1 MRESGEAKKC
11 KVCMNA
17 CSLLEGQTGACGV
30 RTMRNGVISPD
41 NYGYI
46 TALALDPIEKKPIK
60 NFHPGSYILSIGSY
74 GCNLR
79 CPFCQN
85 HDISQAHSAEETY
98 ARRTTP
104 EELCEIV
111 RNEKDSIGLAY
122 TYNEPLICYEFVR
135 DCAKLIHD
143 IGKHNVLVSNGEASA
158 EVLSEILP
166 YMNAMN
172 IDLKGFRDEIYKAY
186 GGDLGLVMGFI
197 EAAARSC
204 HVEITSLIVPG
215 MNDSEEDMEA
225 EAKWIASIDADIPLH
240 ITRYF
245 PQYKM
250 RDRAP
255 TSVPLMKKLAEIA
268 SKYLNHVYLGNV

>member
-1 MRESGEAKKC
+1 MMETSYAEKC
-11 KVCMNA
+11 KVCMHN
-17 CSLLEGQTGACGV
+17 CSLSEGQTGFCGV
-30 RTMRNGVISPD
+30 RTMHNGVISPD

-74 GCNLR
+74 GCNLK

-85 HDISQAHSAEETY
+85 HDISQSHSPQESA
-98 ARRTTP
+98 ARKTTP

-111 RNEKDSIGLAY
+111 RNERDSIGLAY

-135 DCAKLIHD
+135 DCAKLIHN
-143 IGKHNVLVSNGEASA
+143 IGKFNVLVSNGEASK
-158 EVLSEILP
+158 EVLNEILP
-166 YMNAMN
+166 YIDAMN
-172 IDLKGFRDEIYKAY
+172 IDLKGFRDDIYRSY
-186 GGDLGLVMGFI
+186 GGVLDLVMDFI
-197 EAAARSC
+197 KTAALSC
-204 HVEITSLIVPG
+204 HVEVTSLIVPG
-215 MNDSEEDMEA
+215 MNDSEADMEE
-225 EAKWIASIDADIPLH
+225 EAKWLASVDPDIPLH

-255 TSVPLMKKLAEIA
+255 TSIPLMKKLAGIA
-268 SKYLNHVYLGNV
+268 SKYLNHVYLGNI